1 MKKTLKLFV
10 LAAAMLFGTQAFGQ
24 VTVTAGYQQPS
35 YSAEGF
41 SWNING
47 FYAGVMTQFQMTDM
61 LYFEPG
67 LLFDFGAKDGD
78 SVSYLRLPLHLGAGF
93 ALGNGFELFANA
105 GPGVAIGLFGS
116 IPSLSE
122 DVDRLTPIPGLPANP
137 EKLPEGCHF
146 NPRCSH
152 CTAACQSGEIPWG
165 EVTPGHFVRCTL
177 CAGKKAE

>member
-41 SWNING
+41 SWNLNG

-116 IPSLSE
+116 NDFFDDHKRFDINLGLE
-122 DVDRLTPIPGLPANP
+122 GGLRINDRYEFRIGYDWGLLKQADYS
-137 EKLPEGCHF
+137 KIHRGIMHVGLAYRF
-146 NPRCSH
+146 
-152 CTAACQSGEIPWG
+152 
-165 EVTPGHFVRCTL
+165 
-177 CAGKKAE
+177 

>member
-41 SWNING
+41 SWNLNG
-47 FYAGVMTQFQMTDM
+47 FYAGVLTQFQMTDM

-116 IPSLSE
+116 NDFFDYHKRFDINLGLE
-122 DVDRLTPIPGLPANP
+122 GGLRINDRYEFRIGYDWGLLKQVDDT
-137 EKLPEGCHF
+137 
-146 NPRCSH
+146 
-152 CTAACQSGEIPWG
+152 
-165 EVTPGHFVRCTL
+165 
-177 CAGKKAE
+177 